1 MKLPTNIQ
9 PELQLGSQSH
19 GQRQQQGMMGNVVS
33 GEAALFS
40 QRKGKSV
47 IISKYR
53 LYANLCSGNY
63 IRYCITME
71 YKDSQELVPAVHKRK
86 IRLLSDA
93 SQGSHIIQT
102 FSSKKEVI
110 WNLKNQISV
119 CRRSFMISLRRRQG
133 LMQIEIGM

>member
-93 SQGSHIIQT
+93 S
-102 FSSKKEVI
+102 
-110 WNLKNQISV
+110 
-119 CRRSFMISLRRRQG
+119 
-133 LMQIEIGM
+133 